1 MRILMLADISGTID
15 GQDWPRKGN
24 EFDVPETVAA
34 DLIANGFAEP
44 VTRKTAK
51 VETAAV
57 DPVTET
63 ATAPKT
69 RTRRVAKD

>member
-24 EFDVPETVAA
+24 EFDVPENVAA
-34 DLIANGFAEP
+34 DLIANGFAEA
-44 VTRKTAK
+44 VARKTAK
-51 VETAAV
+51 VEAAAV

-63 ATAPKT
+63 AAAPKP
-69 RTRRVAKD
+69 RARRAAKD

>member
-24 EFDVPETVAA
+24 EFDVPENVAA

-44 VTRKTAK
+44 VTRKAAK
-51 VETAAV
+51 VETAAT

-63 ATAPKT
+63 AAIAKP
-69 RTRRVAKD
+69 RARRAAKD

>member
-1 MRILMLADISGTID
+1 MRIRLLTDISGTID

-24 EFDVPETVAA
+24 ETDVPDTVAA

-44 VTRKTAK
+44 VNRKTAK
-51 VETAAV
+51 VETTAA

-63 ATAPKT
+63 AAAPKP
-69 RTRRVAKD
+69 RARRAAKD